1 MDLVRVTQVLKDEY
15 QRMYPTEGP
24 LEAGC
29 RTKQCKQIKVD
40 DKKAN
45 SWVMAVNQP
54 ICIEVDRS
62 QASKLKLLLYK
73 LFNKNPMAKDRPGR
87 YNILF
92 LPAEDQMQT
101 GSDGA
106 NARQRALRK
115 HKLVIQSLTLVKAQT
130 EEIIQELD
138 KPYQANGTSYTLRDI
153 ILDLPFPLVFDVE
166 TQYKLFNSVDVASKG
181 EDARQ
186 GFVYF
191 TTYKDR
197 SDIAK
202 GAVAALPAY
211 VRHLLG
217 DEAVKLWF
225 ASPEIGRDID
235 LGLTPDGHW
244 DGSWTTQEDQI
255 LTDILDTDVGF
266 QIDNMQL
273 VDQDA
278 EANDIADRT
287 VFLTG
292 DDASLHSFGGELYGR
307 AGPPGEGGVAPTH
320 PQTVRTGPDPPNGDE
335 AVAHVRMSGGDSA

>member
-1 MDLVRVTQVLKDEY
+1 
-15 QRMYPTEGP
+15 
-24 LEAGC
+24 
-29 RTKQCKQIKVD
+29 
-40 DKKAN
+40 
-45 SWVMAVNQP
+45 
-54 ICIEVDRS
+54 
-62 QASKLKLLLYK
+62 
-73 LFNKNPMAKDRPGR
+73 
-87 YNILF
+87 
-92 LPAEDQMQT
+92 
-101 GSDGA
+101 
-106 NARQRALRK
+106 
-115 HKLVIQSLTLVKAQT
+115 
-130 EEIIQELD
+130 
-138 KPYQANGTSYTLRDI
+138 
-153 ILDLPFPLVFDVE
+153 VFDVE

-181 EDARQ
+181 EDAKH

-266 QIDNMQL
+266 HIDNMQL

-278 EANDIADRT
+278 ETNDIADRT

-307 AGPPGEGGVAPTH
+307 AGPPGEGGVAQTL
-320 PQTVRTGPDPPNGDE
+320 PQAVRTGPDPPNGDE
-335 AVAHVRMSGGDSA
+335 AVAHVRMSDGNSA